1 MSDEDLKK
9 IGDLITDS
17 EKRLVIEVSNF
28 VNNTILPQLDEKSD
42 KADLEFLASKTDIDR
57 LERKLDRIFDKDL
70 EQDQRLGDLESISL
84 VAHELKLKKH
94 KIS

>member
-28 VNNTILPQLDEKSD
+28 VNNTILPQLDEK
-42 KADLEFLASKTDIDR
+42 
-57 LERKLDRIFDKDL
+57 
-70 EQDQRLGDLESISL
+70 
-84 VAHELKLKKH
+84 
-94 KIS
+94 